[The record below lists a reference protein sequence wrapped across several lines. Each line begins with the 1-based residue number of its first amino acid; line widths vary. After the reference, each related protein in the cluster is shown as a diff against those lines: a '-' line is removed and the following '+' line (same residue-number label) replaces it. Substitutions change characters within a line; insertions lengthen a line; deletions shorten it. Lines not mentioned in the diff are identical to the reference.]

1 MGPSR
6 HLSRNG
12 PQKPPCTLKA
22 LVQARPSSVPRSGL
36 KMVLLSAAIMA
47 CSSSTIEGLALD
59 ISSCSVGSVTAR
71 RWVAEVGVCGEGASA
86 SACASAS
93 ERSRDLRSRAQRA
106 LTDVE
111 EAALGA
117 AVDAVRWPARGV
129 REDRARPK
137 RCIAARGGERARG
150 GLGAVSENPRT
161 PDMLRF
167 CCAGPRSISSSSSA
181 GARTVADL
189 AHEELVAVRAHDAR
203 DYCVAGLVRV
213 VTRAKQDVGA
223 RARWRGAR
231 DERPHVQAVD
241 RGQARLFCHGIVRRN
256 SREPAKSRKPV
267 CDLDEAFLDGAAARR
282 WDEAARCESVYP
294 HAALPVAGLPAE
306 ERELRVWGSGR

>member
-1 MGPSR
+1 M
-6 HLSRNG
+6 
-12 PQKPPCTLKA
+12 
-22 LVQARPSSVPRSGL
+22 
-36 KMVLLSAAIMA
+36 
-47 CSSSTIEGLALD
+47 D

-93 ERSRDLRSRAQRA
+93 ERSRDLRSRARRA

-137 RCIAARGGERARG
+137 RCSSERRRAGAGRAGGCEREPAH
-150 GLGAVSENPRT
+150 A
-161 PDMLRF
+161 DMLRF
-167 CCAGPRSISSSSSA
+167 CCAGLRSISSSSSSSA

-189 AHEELVAVRAHDAR
+189 AHEKLVAVRAHDAR
-203 DYCVAGLVRV
+203 DNCVAGLVRV

-223 RARWRGAR
+223 RARRRGAR

-241 RGQARLFCHGIVRRN
+241 RGQARLLCHGIVRRN

-306 ERELRVWGSGR
+306 ERELRVWGAGR